1 MKPPRHLADFD
12 PTLPSEIF
20 RPSRRPKRPRA
31 ADLARRPYPQ
41 LTERSA
47 SKVREAGLLQSG
59 AILDK
64 YRVEEIL
71 GTGGFAAVYRA
82 THLLLQIRVAI
93 KLLRP
98 RVLARHPGI
107 AEQLLQEARYAAR
120 INHANVV
127 RIHDVTHTP
136 AITFIVMEYIDG
148 GSLSR
153 RLATD
158 GPLPVP
164 AALAIG
170 IDVAE
175 GLRAGLEQGLVHRD
189 IKPANIL
196 LPHGRA
202 AKIVDFG
209 LAHGGSLGPDSGSP
223 AAGAEPI
230 LGTRGYMAPEQAR
243 APSQVDFRADI
254 YSLGI
259 TLLEAVTGRAP
270 YRRVGAEVRK
280 TSLSEM
286 LAQAPPSIAPLL
298 VSMVSERADARPRSY
313 GELLKELRTYSAS
326 ERVAR

>member
-1 MKPPRHLADFD
+1 
-12 PTLPSEIF
+12 
-20 RPSRRPKRPRA
+20 
-31 ADLARRPYPQ
+31 
-41 LTERSA
+41 
-47 SKVREAGLLQSG
+47 VAGLLQSG

-64 YRVEEIL
+64 YRIEEVL

-98 RVLARHPGI
+98 RVLERHPGI

-136 AITFIVMEYIDG
+136 AITFIVMEHIDG
-148 GSLSR
+148 GSLAR
-153 RLATD
+153 RLASD

-164 AALAIG
+164 SALAIG

-196 LPHGRA
+196 LPHSRA

-209 LAHGGSLGPDSGSP
+209 LAHVGSLGPDSSSP
-223 AAGAEPI
+223 AAVGAEPVV
-230 LGTRGYMAPEQAR
+230 GTRGYMAPEQLR
-243 APSQVDFRADI
+243 APSHVDFRADI
-254 YSLGI
+254 YALGV

-280 TSLSEM
+280 TKIEEL
-286 LAQAPPSIAPLL
+286 LAQAPASVARLL
-298 VSMVSERADARPRSY
+298 ARMVSEHPNARPRSY
-313 GELLKELRTYSAS
+313 AELVAELRAHPAS
-326 ERVAR
+326 EPGAR